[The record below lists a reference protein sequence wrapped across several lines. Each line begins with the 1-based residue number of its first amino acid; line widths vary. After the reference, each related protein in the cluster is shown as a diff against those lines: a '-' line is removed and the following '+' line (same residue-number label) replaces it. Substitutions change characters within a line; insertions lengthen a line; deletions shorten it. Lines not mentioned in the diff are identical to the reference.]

1 MKALFNLKY
10 SPNSIGIT
18 VKVKTPDVDR
28 GMGDFRNIFTKIVD
42 TTGDDLYKLAN
53 ELANNYR

>member
-28 GMGDFRNIFTKIVD
+28 GMGDFRKIFTKIVD
-42 TTGDDLYKLAN
+42 TTDDDLYKLAK
-53 ELANNYR
+53 LANNYR